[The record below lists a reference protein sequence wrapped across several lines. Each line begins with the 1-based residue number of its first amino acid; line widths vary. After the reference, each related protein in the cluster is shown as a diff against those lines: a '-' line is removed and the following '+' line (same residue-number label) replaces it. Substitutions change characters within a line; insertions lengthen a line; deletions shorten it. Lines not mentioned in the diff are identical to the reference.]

1 MNRTLDVIAIGR
13 SSVDLYGAQVGGRL
27 EDMRSFR
34 KYIGGSPTNT
44 AAGAARLGLRS
55 AVITR
60 VGDEHMGRFIREQ
73 LRAEGVD
80 VRGVLTDPERLTA
93 LVLLGIRDQ
102 ERFPL
107 IFYREN
113 CADMALSPDDIDPD
127 FIAEARCVLASGT
140 HLSHPRTEAAT
151 LRALDLARASG
162 ARTAL
167 DLDYRPNLWGLSGH
181 GDGENRF
188 IESAAVTVKLQS
200 TLRRFDVIVGTEEE
214 FHIAGGAADTMAA
227 LARVREVSAATLVC
241 KRGAGGATAF
251 EGPIPAAFDDG
262 VSGEAFAVE
271 VFNVL
276 GAGDGFMAGLLKGW
290 LTGEDWA
297 GTLRIANACGAL
309 AVSRH
314 GCTPAYPSEV
324 ELRDFLENGP
334 ATPAVRHDG
343 RLEQIHWATNRS
355 KAWPDMRVFAF
366 DHRAQ
371 FEDMVRDH
379 AAGGGHGG
387 GAGRVATAPSHGN
400 AGTEHGGGAE
410 RVDAGTEDGGG
421 VHRVGAGTE
430 HGGGLH
436 RVGAG
441 AERVDAGAEC
451 VGNGAERI
459 GAFKRL
465 CLEAALRVADGRGG
479 YGILCDNRLGRD
491 ALYAAAGTGL
501 WIGRPVERPGSRPV
515 RLEIGD
521 DFGSALAEWPAEH
534 VVKALCF
541 YGPDDP
547 AELRA
552 DQEATVKRL
561 AEAARANALDFLLE
575 IIPSKYGPVDE
586 GTTAAVIERFY
597 RVGVFPDWWKLEP
610 MTSDA
615 AWHNACAAIEANDP
629 HCRGIVVLG
638 LDAPFEDLQASFRAA
653 ARHAMVKG
661 FAVGRTIFGEVA
673 RAWLAGRM
681 DDAEA
686 VTRMAENFAR
696 LCQAWDQARAH
707 GR

>member
-1 MNRTLDVIAIGR
+1 MNRALDVIAIGR
-13 SSVDLYGAQVGGRL
+13 ASVDLYGAQVGGRL

-80 VRGVLTDPERLTA
+80 VRGVITDPERLTA

-102 ERFPL
+102 EHFPL

-113 CADMALSPDDIDPD
+113 CADMALSPDDIDPE

-162 ARTAL
+162 ARTVL

-181 GDGENRF
+181 GDGANRF
-188 IESAAVTVKLQS
+188 IESAAVTARLQR
-200 TLRRFDVIVGTEEE
+200 TLARFDVIVGTEEE
-214 FHIAGGAADTMAA
+214 FHIAGGAPDTVAA
-227 LARVREVSAATLVC
+227 LARVRQVSEATLVC
-241 KRGAGGATAF
+241 KRGAAGATAF
-251 EGPIPAAFDDG
+251 EGPIPASLDDG
-262 VSGEAFAVE
+262 VNGEAIAVE

-276 GAGDGFMAGLLKGW
+276 GAGDGFMAGFLKGW
-290 LTGEDWA
+290 LTGENWA

-314 GCTPAYPSEV
+314 GCTPAYPSAL

-334 ATPAVRHDG
+334 ATPAVRHDA
-343 RLEQIHWATNRS
+343 RLEQLHWATNRT
-355 KAWPDMRVFAF
+355 KAWPIMRVFAF
-366 DHRAQ
+366 DHRSQ
-371 FEDMVRDH
+371 FEDMARELRRTSVKDAARKPTPAAPSDTPSGSGAAAASTLETGGRAAPEDAGEA
-379 AAGGGHGG
+379 AAGDGLPP
-387 GAGRVATAPSHGN
+387 R
-400 AGTEHGGGAE
+400 
-410 RVDAGTEDGGG
+410 DA
-421 VHRVGAGTE
+421 A
-430 HGGGLH
+430 
-436 RVGAG
+436 A
-441 AERVDAGAEC
+441 AQ
-451 VGNGAERI
+451 RI

-465 CLEAALRVADGRGG
+465 CLEAALRVADGRDG
-479 YGILCDNRLGRD
+479 YGILCDSRLGRD
-491 ALYAAAGTGL
+491 ALYAAAGAGL
-501 WIGRPVERPGSRPV
+501 WIGRPVERPGSRPLQ
-515 RLEIGD
+515 LEIGD

-541 YGPDDP
+541 YRPDDP
-547 AELRA
+547 EELRTG
-552 DQEATVKRL
+552 QEATVKRL

-575 IIPSKYGPVDE
+575 IIPSRFGPAGE
-586 GTTAAVIERFY
+586 NATAAVVERFY
-597 RVGVFPDWWKLEP
+597 TIGVFPDWWKLEP
-610 MTSDA
+610 LVSDT
-615 AWHNACAAIEANDP
+615 AWQRTCAVIEAHDP

-638 LDAPFEDLQASFRAA
+638 QDAPFEDLQASFRVA

-661 FAVGRTIFGEVA
+661 FAVGRTIFGETA

-681 DDAEA
+681 SDAQA

-696 LCQAWDQARAH
+696 LCQAWDSARVD